1 MQNAAMIEFLQK
13 HRYLVDTNVWLKA
26 SFRSAGAWRKHC
38 ETDAQRK
45 AIDSIIDAAKK
56 KN

>member
-1 MQNAAMIEFLQK
+1 MIEFLQK

-26 SFRSAGAWRKHC
+26 SFRSPGAWRKHC

-45 AIDSIIDAAKK
+45 AIDSIIDAAQK